1 MWWFFFFQIM
11 ATENLQNHFFFES
24 LIFNFSFLRN
34 SARKENKKGRF
45 AAASVTFVRKWLGI
59 PTNAQQQSFPSLED
73 RADVSGAVAV
83 AVELA
88 IAQPAELAKNHL
100 K

>member
-45 AAASVTFVRKWLGI
+45 AAASVTFVRK
-59 PTNAQQQSFPSLED
+59 
-73 RADVSGAVAV
+73 
-83 AVELA
+83 
-88 IAQPAELAKNHL
+88 
-100 K
+100 